1 MMDENLF
8 AGFGDMMAA
17 SIGDW
22 HVPGCAVTAVRDG
35 QTVLCETRG
44 VRDVEQRLPFLTGTL
59 FEIASL
65 TKAFTAAALGILMDR
80 HLIDF
85 DKPVRT
91 YLPGFTLYD
100 SAATDTVT
108 ITDLLSHRTGL
119 PRHDKVFAGHTD
131 LTRQQIME
139 SLRWLEP
146 SCKPRTRF
154 QYQNMMYVVAGLIIE
169 AVDGRPW
176 EDFVQAEL
184 LEPLGMDRTRISR
197 KAALA
202 TGDYAMPYT
211 VQDDKPIRMG
221 IESLTPGM
229 RPAGGIISTAE
240 DMGRWLIFHLGDGT
254 IDGNRILSTE
264 TLHRLHA
271 PVTDVTGDERS
282 FVGVPEF
289 GDGSYCLG
297 WNCQPYRGHTM
308 LHHSGGNDG
317 LTSTILLF
325 PDDRVGVSV
334 LTNSDDTMQRLVPAL
349 TAADL
354 LLNLDP
360 LPWNERWLE
369 RARRRQAQTSQ
380 TPAPVPVDPGR
391 PLSTYAGSYTHPA
404 YGQLLVTEA
413 PAGLRITLHGLN
425 TELTGSAL
433 DTFAAAAGPILDP
446 GDTVHFDMDASGC
459 ATSVVVPLEHAVS
472 PILFVRNKEH
482 GTSPVCP

>member
-1 MMDENLF
+1 MMDEELF

-85 DKPVRT
+85 DEPVRT

-154 QYQNMMYVVAGLIIE
+154 QYQNMMYAIAGLIIE

-240 DMGRWLIFHLGDGT
+240 DMGRWLIFQLGDGT

-264 TLHRLHA
+264 TLHRLHT
-271 PVTDVTGDERS
+271 PVIEVTGDERS
-282 FVGVPEF
+282 FVGLPEF

-317 LTSTILLF
+317 LTSTVLLF

-369 RARRRQAQTSQ
+369 RVRRRQAQTPQ

-391 PLSTYAGSYTHPA
+391 PLPTYVGNYTHPA
-404 YGQLLVTEA
+404 YGQLLVAEA

-425 TELTGSAL
+425 TDLTGSAP
-433 DTFAAAAGPILDP
+433 DMFAAAAGPLLDV
-446 GDTVHFDMDASGC
+446 GDTVRFAMDPTGCPASV
-459 ATSVVVPLEHAVS
+459 AVPLEHAVS
-472 PILFVRNKEH
+472 PIQFVR
-482 GTSPVCP
+482 TLTA

>member
-1 MMDENLF
+1 MADRDVF
-8 AGFGDMMAA
+8 TGFNDLVVE
-17 SIGDW
+17 SIRDW
-22 HVPGCAVTAVRDG
+22 HVPGCAVAAVRG
-35 QTVLCETRG
+35 SETLLCHAYGMREVERG
-44 VRDVEQRLPFLTGTL
+44 LPFLTGTL

-65 TKAFTAAALGILMDR
+65 TKALTTTCLGILADR
-80 HLIDF
+80 RLIDF

-91 YLPGFTLYD
+91 YLPDFTLYD
-100 SAATDTVT
+100 AGATDTVT
-108 ITDLLSHRTGL
+108 ITDLLSHSTGL

-154 QYQNMMYVVAGLIIE
+154 QYQNMMYAVAGLVIE
-169 AVDGRPW
+169 AVDGRMW

-184 LEPLGMDRTRISR
+184 LEPLGMNRTRMSR

-211 VQDDKPIRMG
+211 VQDDKPVRMG

-240 DMGRWLIFHLGDGT
+240 DMGRWLIFQLGDGT
-254 IDGNRILSTE
+254 IDGKRILTTE
-264 TLHRLHA
+264 TLHRLHT
-271 PVTDVTGDERS
+271 PVIDVTGDERS
-282 FVGVPEF
+282 FVGLPEF

-297 WNCQPYRGHTM
+297 WNCQSYRGHTM

-325 PDDRVGVSV
+325 PDDHVGVCV
-334 LTNSDDTMQRLVPAL
+334 LTNSDDTGQRLVPAL

-369 RARRRQAQTSQ
+369 RVRRREAQAPQ
-380 TPAPVPVDPGR
+380 TPTLMPVDPGR
-391 PLSTYAGSYTHPA
+391 PLSAYVGSYTHPA
-404 YGQLLVTEA
+404 YGQLVVTET
-413 PAGLRITLHGLN
+413 PSGLLLTLHGLN
-425 TELTGSAL
+425 AGLTGSAP
-433 DTFAAAAGPILDP
+433 DTFVAVAGPALDP
-446 GDTVHFDMDASGC
+446 GDTVHFDMDASGR
-459 ATSVVVPLEHAVS
+459 AASVAAPLEHTVAPV
-472 PILFVRNKEH
+472 LFVRTQEA
-482 GTSPVCP
+482 

>member
-1 MMDENLF
+1 MADRDVF
-8 AGFGDMMAA
+8 TGFNDVVAE
-17 SIGDW
+17 SVRDW
-22 HVPGCAVTAVRDG
+22 HVPGCTVTAVRG
-35 QTVLCETRG
+35 SETLLCRAYGMREVERG
-44 VRDVEQRLPFLTGTL
+44 LPFLTGTL

-65 TKAFTAAALGILMDR
+65 TKAFTATCLGILADR
-80 HLIDF
+80 GLINWDA
-85 DKPVRT
+85 PVRT
-91 YLPGFTLYD
+91 YLPTFALQD
-100 SAATDTVT
+100 AAATDMVT
-108 ITDLLSHRTGL
+108 ITDLLSHSTGL

-154 QYQNMMYVVAGLIIE
+154 QYQNMMYAVAGLIIE

-184 LEPLGMDRTRISR
+184 LEPLGMNRTRISR
-197 KAALA
+197 KTALA
-202 TGDYAMPYT
+202 TGDYAMPYA
-211 VQDDKPIRMG
+211 VQNDRPIRMG

-240 DMGRWLIFHLGDGT
+240 DMGRWLIFQLGDGT
-254 IDGNRILSTE
+254 MDGNRILTAE
-264 TLHRLHA
+264 TMHRLHT
-271 PVTDVTGDERS
+271 PVIDVTGDERS
-282 FVGVPEF
+282 FVGLPEF

-297 WNCQPYRGHTM
+297 WNFQPYRGHNM

-369 RARRRQAQTSQ
+369 RIRRREAQTPQAPS
-380 TPAPVPVDPGR
+380 PAPMDPGR
-391 PLSTYAGSYTHPA
+391 PLSAYVGSYSHPA
-404 YGQLLVTEA
+404 YGQLVVTEKA
-413 PAGLRITLHGLN
+413 TGLSAELHGQ
-425 TELTGSAL
+425 TAELSGSAE
-433 DTFAAAAGPILDP
+433 DAFVAVIGSMLDP
-446 GDTVHFDMDASGC
+446 GDIVHFGVDASGH
-459 ATSVVVPLEHAVS
+459 AVSAASPLEHAVA
-472 PILFVRNKEH
+472 PIQFVRTQEA
-482 GTSPVCP
+482 

>member
-1 MMDENLF
+1 MADQDLF
-8 AGFGDMMAA
+8 AGFNDVMAKSVQA
-17 SIGDW
+17 W
-22 HVPGCAVTAVRDG
+22 HVPGCAVTAVRG
-35 QTVLCETRG
+35 NETVLCETSG

-65 TKAFTAAALGILMDR
+65 TKAFTAACLGILVDR
-80 HLIDF
+80 RLIDF
-85 DKPVRT
+85 DQPVRA
-91 YLPGFTLYD
+91 YLPGFTLFD
-100 SAATDTVT
+100 AAATDTVT
-108 ITDLLSHRTGL
+108 ITDLLSHSTGL
-119 PRHDKVFAGHTD
+119 PRHDKVFAGHTE

-154 QYQNMMYVVAGLIIE
+154 QYQNMMYAVAGLIIE

-184 LEPLGMDRTRISR
+184 LDPLGMNRTRMSR
-197 KAALA
+197 KAGLA

-240 DMGRWLIFHLGDGT
+240 DMGRWLILQLGDGT

-264 TLHRLHA
+264 TFHRLHT
-271 PVTDVTGDERS
+271 PIIDVTGDERS
-282 FVGVPEF
+282 FVGLPEF

-297 WNCQPYRGHTM
+297 WNFQSYRGHTM

-325 PDDRVGVSV
+325 PDDRVGISV

-354 LLNLDP
+354 LLNLEP
-360 LPWNERWLE
+360 LPWNERWLQ
-369 RARRRQAQTSQ
+369 RVRRREAQTP
-380 TPAPVPVDPGR
+380 PASTLIPVDPGR
-391 PLSTYAGSYTHPA
+391 PLSAYVGNYAHPA
-404 YGQLLVTEA
+404 YGQLVVTA
-413 PAGLRITLHGLN
+413 TPAGLRITLHGLN
-425 TELTGSAL
+425 ADLTGSAP
-433 DTFAAAAGPILDP
+433 DAFAAAAGPILDP
-446 GDTVHFDMDASGC
+446 GDTVHFAMDAAGC
-459 ATSVVVPLEHAVS
+459 AASVAAPLEHAVA
-472 PILFVRNKEH
+472 PILFVR
-482 GTSPVCP
+482 TQAA

>member
-1 MMDENLF
+1 
-8 AGFGDMMAA
+8 
-17 SIGDW
+17 
-22 HVPGCAVTAVRDG
+22 
-35 QTVLCETRG
+35 
-44 VRDVEQRLPFLTGTL
+44 
-59 FEIASL
+59 
-65 TKAFTAAALGILMDR
+65 
-80 HLIDF
+80 
-85 DKPVRT
+85 
-91 YLPGFTLYD
+91 
-100 SAATDTVT
+100 
-108 ITDLLSHRTGL
+108 TGL

-154 QYQNMMYVVAGLIIE
+154 QYQNMMYAVAGLIIE
-169 AVDGRPW
+169 AADSRPW

-184 LEPLGMDRTRISR
+184 LEPLGMNRTRILR

-202 TGDYAMPYT
+202 TGDYAMPYA
-211 VQDDKPIRMG
+211 VRDDNLVRMG

-240 DMGRWLIFHLGDGT
+240 DMGRWLIFQLGDGT
-254 IDGNRILSTE
+254 IDGKRILTTE
-264 TLHRLHA
+264 TLHRLHT
-271 PVTDVTGDERS
+271 PVIDVTGDERS
-282 FVGVPEF
+282 FVGLPEF

-297 WNCQPYRGHTM
+297 WNCQSYRGHTM

-349 TAADL
+349 SAADL

-369 RARRRQAQTSQ
+369 RVHRRQAQTSQ
-380 TPAPVPVDPGR
+380 APAPVPMDPGR
-391 PLSTYAGSYTHPA
+391 PLSAYVGSYTHPA
-404 YGQLLVTEA
+404 YGQLGVTETTS
-413 PAGLRITLHGLN
+413 GLHMTLHSLN
-425 TELTGSAL
+425 ADLTGSAP

-446 GDTVHFDMDASGC
+446 GDTVHFDMDAAGC
-459 ATSVVVPLEHAVS
+459 AASVAAPLEHAVA
-472 PILFVRNKEH
+472 PILFVR
-482 GTSPVCP
+482 TRAA

>member
-1 MMDENLF
+1 MTDENLF
-8 AGFGDMMAA
+8 TGFGDMMAA
-17 SIGDW
+17 SISDW
-22 HVPGCAVTAVRDG
+22 HVPGCAVTAVRDD
-35 QTVLCETRG
+35 QVVLCETRG

-65 TKAFTAAALGILMDR
+65 TKAFTAAALGILADR

-100 SAATDTVT
+100 PAATDAVT

-131 LTRQQIME
+131 LTRQQIMD

-146 SCKPRTRF
+146 SCKPGTRF
-154 QYQNMMYVVAGLIIE
+154 QYQNMMYVVAGLIVE

-184 LEPLGMDRTRISR
+184 LEPLGMQRTRLSR

-211 VQDDKPIRMG
+211 VRDGKPMRMG
-221 IESLTPGM
+221 IESLPPGM

-240 DMGRWLIFHLGDGT
+240 DLGRWLIFQLGDGT

-264 TLHRLHA
+264 TLHRLHT
-271 PVTDVTGDERS
+271 PVIDVKGDERM
-282 FVGVPEF
+282 FVGLPEF
-289 GDGSYCLG
+289 GDESYCLG
-297 WNCQPYRGHTM
+297 WNCQPYREHTM
-308 LHHSGGNDG
+308 LHHSGGHDG

-334 LTNSDDTMQRLVPAL
+334 LTNSDNTMQRLVPAL

-354 LLNLDP
+354 LLNLEP
-360 LPWNERWLE
+360 LPWNEHWLE
-369 RARRRQAQTSQ
+369 RVRRQAQTA
-380 TPAPVPVDPGR
+380 PAPAPAPVDPGR
-391 PLSTYAGSYTHPA
+391 PLSAYVGSYTHPA
-404 YGQLLVTEA
+404 YGQLLVTEM

-425 TELTGSAL
+425 TDLTGSAP
-433 DTFAAAAGPILDP
+433 DTFTATAGPILDH
-446 GDTVHFDMDASGC
+446 GDTVHFDMDASGY
-459 ATSVVVPLEHAVS
+459 AASVAAPLEHAVP
-472 PILFVRNKEH
+472 PILFVR
-482 GTSPVCP
+482 TQTA

>member
-1 MMDENLF
+1 MADQDLF
-8 AGFGDMMAA
+8 ADFGDTIAS
-17 SIGDW
+17 SIGNW
-22 HVPGCAVTAVRDG
+22 HVPGCAVTVVRGD

-80 HLIDF
+80 RLIDF

-91 YLPGFTLYD
+91 YLPDFTLYD
-100 SAATDTVT
+100 AAATDTVT
-108 ITDLLSHRTGL
+108 ITDLLSHTTGL

-154 QYQNMMYVVAGLIIE
+154 QYQNMMYAVAGLIIE

-184 LEPLGMDRTRISR
+184 LEPLGMDRTRTSR

-211 VQDDKPIRMG
+211 VRDDKPIRMG

-229 RPAGGIISTAE
+229 RPAGGIISTA
-240 DMGRWLIFHLGDGT
+240 DDLGRWLIFQLGDGT
-254 IDGNRILSTE
+254 MDGNRVLTAE
-264 TLHRLHA
+264 TMHRLHT
-271 PVTDVTGDERS
+271 PVIDVTGDERS
-282 FVGVPEF
+282 FVGLPEF

-297 WNCQPYRGHTM
+297 WNFQPYRGHKM

-325 PDDRVGVSV
+325 PDDHVGVSV

-369 RARRRQAQTSQ
+369 RLRRREAQAPQA
-380 TPAPVPVDPGR
+380 PMPVPMDPGR
-391 PLSTYAGSYTHPA
+391 PLSAYVGSYIHPA
-404 YGQLLVTEA
+404 YGQLVVTET
-413 PAGLRITLHGLN
+413 PSGLHIALHGLN
-425 TELTGSAL
+425 ADLTGSAP
-433 DTFAAAAGPILDP
+433 DTFAIAAGPILDP
-446 GDTVHFDMDASGC
+446 GDTAHFDMDASGC
-459 ATSVVVPLEHAVS
+459 AASVAAPLEHAVA
-472 PILFVRNKEH
+472 PILFVR
-482 GTSPVCP
+482 TQTA